1 MFELFDTDGSGTVDE
16 EELADAMVALGLGD
30 DTNNG
35 NQREAA
41 RRLMDQADTDGSRT
55 VDLNEFKALM
65 QETTILYLGNQFS
78 SLPLRV
84 SPSV

>member
-65 QETTILYLGNQFS
+65 QETTILYLGNQFP

-84 SPSV
+84 SLSV